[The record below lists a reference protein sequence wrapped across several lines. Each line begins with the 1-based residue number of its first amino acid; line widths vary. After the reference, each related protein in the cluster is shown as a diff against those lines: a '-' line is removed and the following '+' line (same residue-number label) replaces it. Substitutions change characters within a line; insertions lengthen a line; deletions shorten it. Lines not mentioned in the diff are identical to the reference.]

1 MDNIQSAT
9 ENLIEAVRESQEYR
23 TYLRYENILASQPE
37 LMHRVDEFRA
47 ENYELN
53 NRAED
58 IDLFEAVDH
67 FESKYRDLRRIPEVN
82 AFLEAELSLCK
93 RIQKVQDDLFEA
105 AYRRYDVSSEEIVWE
120 RRKRKTR
127 AIRWL

>member
-1 MDNIQSAT
+1 MKAEIQRKEEQTMDNIQSAT

-37 LMHRVDEFRA
+37 LMQRVDEFRA

-53 NRAED
+53 NRADD

-105 AYRRYDVSSEEIVWE
+105 VRISIPEV
-120 RRKRKTR
+120 
-127 AIRWL
+127 

>member
-53 NRAED
+53 N
-58 IDLFEAVDH
+58 
-67 FESKYRDLRRIPEVN
+67 ESKYRDLRRIPEVN

-105 AYRRYDVSSEEIVWE
+105 VHISIPEV
-120 RRKRKTR
+120 
-127 AIRWL
+127 

>member
-1 MDNIQSAT
+1 MPKKALIIQRKEEQTMDNIQSAT
-9 ENLIEAVRESQEYR
+9 ENLIEALRESREYR
-23 TYLRYENILASQPE
+23 TYLQYESILADRPE
-37 LMHRVDEFRA
+37 LMQRVNEFRA

-53 NRAED
+53 NRAEN

-67 FESKYRDLRRIPEVN
+67 FERKYRDLRKIPEVN

-105 AYRRYDVSSEEIVWE
+105 VYISIPEV
-120 RRKRKTR
+120 
-127 AIRWL
+127 

>member
-9 ENLIEAVRESQEYR
+9 ENLIEAVRESQ
-23 TYLRYENILASQPE
+23 
-37 LMHRVDEFRA
+37 
-47 ENYELN
+47 
-53 NRAED
+53 

-105 AYRRYDVSSEEIVWE
+105 VHISIPEV
-120 RRKRKTR
+120 
-127 AIRWL
+127 